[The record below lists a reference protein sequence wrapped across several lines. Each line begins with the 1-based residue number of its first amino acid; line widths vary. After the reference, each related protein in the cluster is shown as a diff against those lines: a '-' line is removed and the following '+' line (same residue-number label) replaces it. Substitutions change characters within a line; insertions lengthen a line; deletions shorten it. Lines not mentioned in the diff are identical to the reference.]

1 MKMAIVKN
9 GKTTKKYGISLEDIA
24 PILESEKAVCHL
36 FFKGYE
42 ENILMSMTVNELYE
56 LKKAIVDMEYD
67 IDRYLYRQDDE
78 KEMNTKEDCE

>member
-24 PILESEKAVCHL
+24 PILESEKAICHL
-36 FFKGYE
+36 FFKGDE
-42 ENILMSMTVNELYE
+42 EHILMSMTVNELYE
-56 LKKAIVDMEYD
+56 LKKAIVDLEYD
-67 IDRYLYRQDDE
+67 IDRYLYRQGDE

>member
-36 FFKGYE
+36 FFKGDE
-42 ENILMSMTVNELYE
+42 EHVLMSMTVNELYE
-56 LKKAIVDMEYD
+56 LKKAIVDLEYD
-67 IDRYLYRQDDE
+67 IDRYLYRQGDE